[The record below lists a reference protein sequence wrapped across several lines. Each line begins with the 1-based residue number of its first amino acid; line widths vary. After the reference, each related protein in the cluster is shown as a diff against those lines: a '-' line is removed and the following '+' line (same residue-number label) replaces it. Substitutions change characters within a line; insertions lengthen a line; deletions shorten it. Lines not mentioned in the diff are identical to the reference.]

1 MTGFG
6 SADGT
11 VLGGRL
17 RVEIRTVNHR
27 YYNPQ
32 LKLVFELG
40 GVEGQLRE
48 RLRQLLE
55 RGHVVVTARWVEPPP
70 TDGAVAVDLA
80 RARQVVAAA
89 HELKKKLKLK
99 GEIDLGFVARQ
110 PDVLSTHT
118 DGAVAAAWSEVEP
131 IVAQAAQ
138 EVLAMRARE
147 GRALATDLTARLA
160 ALEAGAAAVAQRAPA
175 RLAAELARRKQA
187 VAELAAGG
195 PVAAP
200 RVVVL
205 AAPSGGG
212 KTTIANELRRRL
224 PTIFGYSVSAT
235 TRKPRTG
242 ERDGEDYYFLTREEF
257 QRRVRAGD
265 FLEWA
270 EYAGE
275 LYGTLQAEV
284 ARVLAGGKHVV
295 LDIEVK
301 GAQQVRTVYPRPASV
316 SIFVIPPSPR
326 VLIERLRKRRTES
339 EQELRERLAIAV
351 REVET
356 ARADVPVRRVF
367 DHILVNDD
375 LDAAVNRVIEWADA
389 REAGRPVPDMAARL
403 ADFVRELEQEAG
415 QLRPSAR
422 RST

>member
-32 LKLVFELG
+32 FKLVFELA
-40 GVEGQLRE
+40 GVEGQVRE
-48 RLRQLLE
+48 RLRQLLD
-55 RGHVVVTARWVEPPP
+55 RGHVVVAARWVEAPPS
-70 TDGAVAVDLA
+70 DGAVAVDLA

-175 RLAAELARRKQA
+175 RLAAELARLKQA
-187 VAELAAGG
+187 VAELAAGV
-195 PVAAP
+195 PVDEQRLAVEIALLAD
-200 RVVVL
+200 RVDITEELVRLRTHL
-205 AAPSGGG
+205 AACREALGGEGAVG
-212 KTTIANELRRRL
+212 KQLGFLAQELLREVNTLGSKANDATMTQTVIAM
-224 PTIFGYSVSAT
+224 
-235 TRKPRTG
+235 K
-242 ERDGEDYYFLTREEF
+242 
-257 QRRVRAGD
+257 
-265 FLEWA
+265 
-270 EYAGE
+270 GE
-275 LYGTLQAEV
+275 LEKF
-284 ARVLAGGKHVV
+284 R
-295 LDIEVK
+295 
-301 GAQQVRTVYPRPASV
+301 
-316 SIFVIPPSPR
+316 
-326 VLIERLRKRRTES
+326 
-339 EQELRERLAIAV
+339 EQ
-351 REVET
+351 
-356 ARADVPVRRVF
+356 
-367 DHILVNDD
+367 
-375 LDAAVNRVIEWADA
+375 
-389 REAGRPVPDMAARL
+389 
-403 ADFVRELEQEAG
+403 LENLE
-415 QLRPSAR
+415 
-422 RST
+422 